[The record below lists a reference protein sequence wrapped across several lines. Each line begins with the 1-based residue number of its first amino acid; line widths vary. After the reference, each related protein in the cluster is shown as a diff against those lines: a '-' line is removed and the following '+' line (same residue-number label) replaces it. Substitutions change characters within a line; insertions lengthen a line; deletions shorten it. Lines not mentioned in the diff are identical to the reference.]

1 MDRYEAQE
9 VKEIMVVKRNECPY
23 LKARPVGDEIYYW
36 CDLADHPCM
45 VEYNNETCE
54 EWEEIKKEWEDDKL

>member
-1 MDRYEAQE
+1 MENGIQ
-9 VKEIMVVKRNECPY
+9 CPY
-23 LKARPVGDEIYYW
+23 LKARQAGDEIYYW

-54 EWEEIKKEWEDDKL
+54 EWEEIQAEWKAEGINVKEV